1 MFKPDGSL
9 DLDFVD
15 VAINQ
20 LEERKEKI
28 KERMLFQNKF
38 LFDLENK
45 INSDPLF
52 KLFAEKLLIEK
63 GLERWKN
70 ILLKMYIDRFEK
82 VTVDDMKKL
91 INLY

>member
-38 LFDLENK
+38 LSDLENK
-45 INSDPLF
+45 IQTEPLF
-52 KLFAEKLLIEK
+52 KLFAEKLLIEEGFDK
-63 GLERWKN
+63 WKN
-70 ILLKMYIDRFEK
+70 TLLLMYINRFQE
-82 VTVDDMKKL
+82 VTVDDMKTFL
-91 INLY
+91 NS